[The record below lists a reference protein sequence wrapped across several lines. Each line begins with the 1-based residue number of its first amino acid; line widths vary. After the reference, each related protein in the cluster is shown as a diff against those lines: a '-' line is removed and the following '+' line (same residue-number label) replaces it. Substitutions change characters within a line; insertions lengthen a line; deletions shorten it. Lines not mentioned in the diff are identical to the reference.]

1 MSALERIQ
9 QEVEQWFLTEPLF
22 FTVYCS
28 HRLTINP
35 NMLCALRSGQGRIE
49 YNPELIAPM
58 TDHQLRALL
67 SVELIRILL
76 KHPYSRQPLGCPGLV
91 LKMASDMVIAPA
103 YNLSWAGLT
112 LPEDFDLPAGQHFEW
127 YANRLSVMA
136 RTKT

>member
-49 YNPELIAPM
+49 YNPELIDSMP
-58 TDHQLRALL
+58 DHQLGDDSHSAEASLL
-67 SVELIRILL
+67 PSAA
-76 KHPYSRQPLGCPGLV
+76 G
-91 LKMASDMVIAPA
+91 
-103 YNLSWAGLT
+103 LSWHSSEDGERHGHCAGL
-112 LPEDFDLPAGQHFEW
+112 
-127 YANRLSVMA
+127 
-136 RTKT
+136 